1 MADPTYRFGSAIR
14 PAMGLDLGPRRA
26 DLGGGLDQ
34 SGLRSLYPS
43 PADAEVQGQRALNQ
57 VTQRPTTSIP
67 LRPPPESDP
76 LSAARGPRSI
86 YYSPSLDRFSVGGL
100 EFGSKDYDI
109 ALQAPQ
115 YVNREAGP
123 QTAAPDWK
131 PVSQQN
137 FNTYLSSISEG
148 RGFLGNVGM
157 GFRDVGEGV
166 VGGVGRGLQMLGAEG
181 AGQALVTVG
190 EFLGPTAAD
199 EARDAAIRAQ
209 QGLGQQILTAG
220 ARSLPTV
227 ALAIAG
233 GVGGGALAAGGLRA
247 AAAGGTAARAGQ
259 LAGVSA
265 TIFPMEVQSSYT
277 AAQQGGYDVNDPEVQ
292 ADIWATAATKTI
304 AQTLPEAFLAGAF
317 SRAFGTALRDAGKR
331 TLRNT
336 VGPIVGVGSAE
347 AAAETFA
354 TLADRVMFDPELR
367 AQFNERD
374 WAALAPLIVAK
385 YGEEGLVAA
394 GAGFLLGGGFRAAA
408 MPFEGGRAPT
418 DVPPPNRDLTGTGET
433 DVLNPQALS
442 APEERLALPYYPEQG
457 VLASEQQRALPAPR
471 VGLLGPSTVVTP
483 PPATDTAPIIM
494 PPPGA
499 IPMAAMPEGLEGPVA
514 QGFQRAAAAGPA
526 YRLPTQPVPAPP
538 LPLTRQQRVDIP
550 FPLLPQMRTDISTI
564 ATRRTDLPPG
574 AQRLRAQRPS
584 ERAETYAPAPADKTA
599 MGEQLNRLMAQA
611 RARQEA
617 EAAARATQ
625 EAQAAQEAAQR
636 TQRESQLLRSRREQQ
651 QLEAD
656 TNILGEELVGGDFD
670 ILGADARAEWD
681 AAVAAL
687 DPEVRAE
694 ILEAD
699 PESGIPTS
707 FAAQQAQADLARLG
721 AAIRNRRSNKLR
733 RQAAEPPTVIAP
745 EAAPTPT
752 TTPAREKARNRA
764 IAIAKANNTAVAV
777 EGRPYKDDPTSPP
790 IHEVALPDGTL
801 VRIAKTTNM
810 GLTDWV
816 DIDTGA
822 NLFVD
827 TKSEAIKKL
836 SESFRTPPMPKEAEA
851 TGVLSLFRAGKPGA
865 DPAPD
870 GFMYLADSEA
880 AAKGGARQPVRSASI
895 QFTTLLRVASRSEL
909 DQLLGTSQTDKARAD
924 AARAAGYD
932 GVAIARNSK
941 SARPWTEYFALYPDN
956 VTLPP
961 DGGAGP
967 KGGKPRAVQKQGAKA
982 RTLRKGPEAG
992 PRVRGEDTQE
1002 QEAAGAR
1009 GPDIFEQTEEAPRK
1023 RVAPAPGPRR
1033 TAAQR
1038 REAELAE
1045 AQADLTVGV
1054 GRTRAPAATTPETR
1068 DAATRAAVA
1077 ERVDALTDD
1086 QLTTLQV
1093 ALEATPEG
1101 YTDIDRAIELDPDLV
1116 TELLNEIETATRTE
1130 IEAAAQ
1136 REAEAEPAP
1145 VVDETADLAPQL
1157 WDDIRFSRADRPE
1170 LPKFDDLPEAQQD
1183 AWIAAVE
1190 AGKFAK
1196 NKDNPPPPE
1205 AFAKWREA
1213 GLRVAP
1219 DEDPIRTF
1227 SNLVDAATKA
1237 RRDTGDFTDTFDNI
1251 QDAEKKLAGAKR
1263 RKSMSQEEI
1272 DAGVDLLVMVNDP
1285 EMPVEV
1291 RNLATE
1297 SLEAQVNP
1305 AQYAELVK
1313 VYQRRSELERL
1324 NGGTV
1329 DPVAQASAELAD
1341 IITGYNADPLNTTLN
1356 EGRFTALMRMISEA
1370 GRENTQAAQLLDYAR
1385 SSTDLR
1391 PNMKAGK
1398 ITPRPRGLAAATSL
1412 ENYNTLDGLVYP
1424 DGRDV
1429 RPMPTGKLRLAVSA
1443 FVRKLK
1449 VKPKVHV
1456 FANQADLKRKDPALY
1471 KRAVAARPQGDF
1483 DTVAA
1488 SGYFF
1493 GDNDIIIFS
1502 DRIANSG
1509 HLNTVLAHE
1518 TMGHFGLRAIIGEAR
1533 FNQVMEGLYNRSP
1546 REAKELIDRAMAA
1559 RGLSRAEATEE
1570 YLSDYAARIETSLL
1584 RRWWAA
1590 IKDALNAL
1598 GLRFNDDDARYLMA
1612 QARRYVKNGDTS
1624 SLFDAHV
1631 MALQNH
1637 AMANG
1642 SVPNGTGRFSHANQS
1657 TDLFDVLKVI
1667 ESSDFVRPR
1676 TFDGALDGLDGALG
1690 VAKRLTGD
1698 AADIF
1703 DAVKRSVFSPT
1714 VWRGIRNEGFQE
1726 GIRLLKKRYD
1736 IARREIAAAEQLRSL
1751 ALNPQVNIGGY
1762 KFGAGLDAEGRE
1774 RAGFAM
1780 KMNRIGHSFKYRP
1793 KRNPPSI
1800 FAYNPTT
1807 DTYQLVRDKDGVL
1820 IADKLKQSG
1829 RYTREQFAE
1838 GVTIRYETTENMTEA
1853 ERTRL
1858 RAERDAELAKIPEAN
1873 TAARKRVERNYE
1885 ARIKDNSYPVVRSRT
1900 VKHTFTDKE
1909 WAAFNQE
1916 LDSIAAIT
1924 VKWLGSHLTRYNQE
1938 TTSTYRKIASVMS
1951 APMTAGD
1958 RKMIDRFVQR
1968 FNEIMVE
1975 NVEFDQNGQRIASSI
1990 DVRRAEAFALNM
2002 NAALLGAGTDRIDAL
2017 FAPDKDGKT
2026 FMPVS
2031 ERAEITA
2038 AIKDF
2043 KTRYSPPE
2051 ATPGRPRGPE
2061 SFVVQAEVRSLAN
2074 QLMLRQDAETRAV
2087 QTLETGYVPFARK
2100 GNVQV
2105 RVAAIGANGR
2115 EYTISD
2121 RYRKTLPYFLAET
2134 SSEAESIKNMVNELL
2149 RPDPNTTHTLEVFDP
2164 EANNGL
2170 GGNVLME
2177 IQLVAKREAALTAP
2191 AADPELNLNES
2202 LRFLRRFNVNL
2213 DPVRSE
2219 QIIRAFVTQNDSM
2232 LTRQFK
2238 AEFTPGSE
2246 NDLTSVISQHIE
2258 SRASTIA
2265 RNETSVELGNLL
2277 DRSQSSSRLKWSG
2290 DPVKYDR
2297 LKAEMER
2304 VQADPSATEDAKD
2317 LARRRFDEYHSWFV
2331 TNDSQGNE
2339 NKYYSEF
2346 RRVVDF
2352 LDQQKD
2358 VLETDLAA
2366 SKTVSSIQMWTSVSF
2381 LMGSIASGGLNLVG
2395 MQTNV
2400 LPALVSYN
2408 PKNGFGGG
2416 FGTKGA
2422 TELYRSIKIAGLGG
2436 KFDTSKYWSE
2446 LSDAELQ
2453 RKGITRAAA
2462 DFMAKGIDGGFL
2474 QAAQTNALMG
2484 TSRGRMRSGLANK
2497 AIMTAMLPFNWTE
2510 QASRRASA
2518 LAAFNL
2524 EYDRQI
2530 AAGVDPQKATETA
2543 ERFAENLVDFTLGN
2557 YTTMGRPTLFRGGP
2571 QQFLFMFKMFVVNS
2585 AALLGNLS
2593 WGGKAIML
2601 GSLLLLS
2608 GLRGVPFAEDME
2620 DIVDTLAQKL
2630 GIPMGSVRAEMIK
2643 LGDQLYPGFGKMLVS
2658 GAINEVLG
2666 GTDFGARTSLGNIVP
2681 GSSIF
2686 LAGGD
2691 TLRELEEI
2699 GGPMVSFAKY
2709 GALTAGNILDFV
2721 PGGTPGDVETLLR
2734 EQPIS
2739 ILRAVGDMIAYQ
2751 RSGAIVD
2758 KRGYIISD
2766 EFDASTMLWRGLG
2779 FYPKAA
2785 SDRYSIVSMDMRQV
2799 EYQRAVKLA
2808 FRDKIVKA
2816 QSRGDMATVRALY
2829 RDIDDWNRRARGTG
2843 LEVRGMRD
2851 SVQRAL
2857 RSQRMTATE
2866 RFSAAQARDARRF
2879 LMSSSEP

>member
-1 MADPTYRFGSAIR
+1 MADRILSSGASVAQALGVR
-14 PAMGLDLGPRRA
+14 PPARQTLTTGLA
-26 DLGGGLDQ
+26 DLEVEKQAALDRIAGLGAA
-34 SGLRSLYPS
+34 SAPR
-43 PADAEVQGQRALNQ
+43 
-57 VTQRPTTSIP
+57 
-67 LRPPPESDP
+67 LRPPPGSAMQPGSD
-76 LSAARGPRSI
+76 I
-86 YYSPSLDRFSVGGL
+86 YYSPTTDRYVAGGM
-100 EFGSKDYDI
+100 EFGSTEYDT
-109 ALQAPQ
+109 ALRAMQNLQAP
-115 YVNREAGP
+115 
-123 QTAAPDWK
+123 TAAPGGDFQRIA
-131 PVSQQN
+131 PSTFQAYVD
-137 FNTYLSSISEG
+137 SISEG

-181 AGQALVTVG
+181 AGQALVTAG

-209 QGLGQQILTAG
+209 QGLGQQILTAA
-220 ARSLPTV
+220 ARSIPTV
-227 ALAIAG
+227 GLAIAG
-233 GVGGGALAAGGLRA
+233 GVSGGALAAGGLRA
-247 AAAGGTAARAGQ
+247 AAAGGTAVRAGQ
-259 LAGVSA
+259 LAGVST

-394 GAGFLLGGGFRAAA
+394 GAGFLLGGGFRAAV
-408 MPFEGGRAPT
+408 MPFEGGRAPGET
-418 DVPPPNRDLTGTGET
+418 PPPKRDLTGTGET
-433 DVLNPQALS
+433 DVLNPQGELFPGQQLGT
-442 APEERLALPYYPEQG
+442 AP
-457 VLASEQQRALPAPR
+457 S
-471 VGLLGPSTVVTP
+471 GPSTDGFTIPSQQPGFQMELPFAQPVAAQPAPEVQMELPLEAAPGTQGDLFGATP
-483 PPATDTAPIIM
+483 PFPQAAPSQVEMFSGQDLGTM
-494 PPPGA
+494 PPVAPAAPVQQEMFSGQPLGVAPDPRQMDLFAQPEPTPPNVPGA
-499 IPMAAMPEGLEGPVA
+499 P
-514 QGFQRAAAAGPA
+514 
-526 YRLPTQPVPAPP
+526 PAPP
-538 LPLTRQQRVDIP
+538 APFQLAPDMRVREPQGPVQPLQLTPQQQVNIQETRAAERQAGVEAWNRVID
-550 FPLLPQMRTDISTI
+550 
-564 ATRRTDLPPG
+564 
-574 AQRLRAQRPS
+574 
-584 ERAETYAPAPADKTA
+584 
-599 MGEQLNRLMAQA
+599 NAQA
-611 RARQEA
+611 V
-617 EAAARATQ
+617 AAARARGRRDLLRERNATLAARRGAAADADVEARAAQSAAERRLTARGRQ
-625 EAQAAQEAAQR
+625 EATAAQGAAADTRITAELATRGTPAARLMYGNLMRAEQRVTAADQAFRAARASGDPIRQQQAGAELTAAQAALTSLRARNEGELMTAPVTTEPPEVAPTSDVVSETVVGPEGLTLLHGGRPGLTLDRVQIVRQAGATRQGKKGRVFGGLYTTTEAA
-636 TQRESQLLRSRREQQ
+636 
-651 QLEAD
+651 
-656 TNILGEELVGGDFD
+656 
-670 ILGADARAEWD
+670 
-681 AAVAAL
+681 
-687 DPEVRAE
+687 
-694 ILEAD
+694 
-699 PESGIPTS
+699 
-707 FAAQQAQADLARLG
+707 
-721 AAIRNRRSNKLR
+721 
-733 RQAAEPPTVIAP
+733 
-745 EAAPTPT
+745 
-752 TTPAREKARNRA
+752 
-764 IAIAKANNTAVAV
+764 
-777 EGRPYKDDPTSPP
+777 
-790 IHEVALPDGTL
+790 
-801 VRIAKTTNM
+801 
-810 GLTDWV
+810 
-816 DIDTGA
+816 
-822 NLFVD
+822 
-827 TKSEAIKKL
+827 
-836 SESFRTPPMPKEAEA
+836 EAEA
-851 TGVLSLFRAGKPGA
+851 RGYAGEDGVLYDIRIAPGTRVARRGGDITRLSKDVIDRYVADGYGVVVGTDPRGRTEHVVVDKAAIESVTPRSAPPTTPQEGAAKKRERQKKSAATVKKGKPDA
-865 DPAPD
+865 DEKSGPAPR
-870 GFMYLADSEA
+870 AP
-880 AAKGGARQPVRSASI
+880 RQ
-895 QFTTLLRVASRSEL
+895 
-909 DQLLGTSQTDKARAD
+909 
-924 AARAAGYD
+924 
-932 GVAIARNSK
+932 
-941 SARPWTEYFALYPDN
+941 
-956 VTLPP
+956 
-961 DGGAGP
+961 
-967 KGGKPRAVQKQGAKA
+967 
-982 RTLRKGPEAG
+982 GPEAG
-992 PRVRGEDTQE
+992 QRVRGEDTQG

-1009 GPDIFEQTEEAPRK
+1009 GPDIFGQTEEAPRK
-1023 RVAPAPGPRR
+1023 RVTPAPGPRK
-1033 TAAQR
+1033 TVAQQR
-1038 REAELAE
+1038 DAELAE
-1045 AQADLTVGV
+1045 VLADRIIGV
-1054 GRTRAPAATTPETR
+1054 GRTRAPVAAAPEAR
-1068 DAATRAAVA
+1068 DAAARAAME
-1077 ERVDALTDD
+1077 ERVDALTDG
-1086 QLTTLQV
+1086 QLFRLQD
-1093 ALEATPEG
+1093 ALEAAPEK

-1136 REAEAEPAP
+1136 REAEAVPEP
-1145 VVDETADLAPQL
+1145 VIDETADLAPQL
-1157 WDDIRFSRADRPE
+1157 WDDIRFSRADRPG
-1170 LPKFDDLPEAQQD
+1170 LPTFDSLPEAQQD
-1183 AWIAAVE
+1183 EWIAAVE

-1196 NKDNPPPPE
+1196 NKGNPPSPE

-1219 DEDPIRTF
+1219 DEDPVRTF
-1227 SNLVDAATKA
+1227 SQLVDAAAEA
-1237 RRDTGDFTDTFDNI
+1237 RRNTGDLTDAFDNI
-1251 QDAEKKLAGAKR
+1251 QDMEKKIAGAKR
-1263 RKSMSQEEI
+1263 RKSMSQEEV
-1272 DAGVDLLVMVNDP
+1272 DAGVDLLVIANDP
-1285 EMPVEV
+1285 QMPMEM
-1291 RNLATE
+1291 RNLATQ

-1313 VYQRRSELERL
+1313 VYQLRSVQKRL

-1356 EGRFTALMRMISEA
+1356 ESRFVSLMRTISEG
-1370 GRENTQAAQLLDYAR
+1370 GRENTQAVQLLDYAR
-1385 SSTDLR
+1385 SATDLR

-1398 ITPRPRGLAAATSL
+1398 IAPRPRGLAAATSL
-1412 ENYNTLDGLVYP
+1412 ENYNTLEGMVYP

-1429 RPMPTGKLRLAVSA
+1429 RPMPAGKLRLAVSA

-1449 VKPKVHV
+1449 VRPKVHV

-1471 KRAVAARPQGDF
+1471 ERAVAARPQGDF

-1533 FNQVMEGLYNRSP
+1533 FNQVMEGLYSRSP
-1546 REAKELIDRAMAA
+1546 REAKELIDRAVAA
-1559 RGLSRAEATEE
+1559 RGMSRAEATEE

-1624 SLFDAHV
+1624 SFFDAHV

-1642 SVPNGTGRFSHANQS
+1642 SVPNGTGRFSQANQS
-1657 TDLFDVLKVI
+1657 TDLFDILKVI
-1667 ESSDFVRPR
+1667 ESPDFARPR

-1690 VAKRLTGD
+1690 VAKRLTGN
-1698 AADIF
+1698 ATDIF
-1703 DAVKRSVFSPT
+1703 DAVKKSVFSPT

-1751 ALNPQVNIGGY
+1751 ALNPQANIGGF

-1774 RAGFAM
+1774 RSGFAM
-1780 KMNRIGHSFKYRP
+1780 KMNRIGHSFQYKP
-1793 KRNPPSI
+1793 KRKPPSI

-1858 RAERDAELAKIPEAN
+1858 RAERDTELAKIPKDN
-1873 TAARKRVERNYE
+1873 TTARKRVERSYE

-1909 WAAFNQE
+1909 WAAYNQE

-1924 VKWLGSHLTRYNQE
+1924 VKWLESHLTRYNQE

-1951 APMTAGD
+1951 APMTPGD

-1975 NVEFDQNGQRIASSI
+1975 NVEVDQNGQRIASSI
-1990 DVRRAEAFALNM
+1990 DVKRADAFALNM
-2002 NAALLGAGTDRIDAL
+2002 NAALLGTGTDRIDAL
-2017 FAPDKDGKT
+2017 FTPDKDGKT
-2026 FMPVS
+2026 FMPTS

-2038 AIKDF
+2038 ALKDF
-2043 KTRYSPPE
+2043 KTRYDPPE

-2134 SSEAESIKNMVNELL
+2134 SSEADGIRNMVNELL
-2149 RPDPNTTHTLEVFDP
+2149 RPNANATHMIEVFDP
-2164 EANNGL
+2164 EANNRL

-2177 IQLVAKREAALTAP
+2177 VQLVAKKEAALTAP

-2202 LRFLRRFNVNL
+2202 LRFLRRFNINL

-2265 RNETSVELGNLL
+2265 RNSTSVELGNLL

-2290 DPVKYDR
+2290 DPVEYNR

-2304 VQADPSATEDAKD
+2304 VQADPAATEDAKD

-2331 TNDSQGNE
+2331 TNDSQGNA
-2339 NKYYSEF
+2339 NKYYSEL
-2346 RRVVDF
+2346 RQVVDF
-2352 LDQQKD
+2352 LDQQKN

-2366 SKTVSSIQMWTSVSF
+2366 SKTVSAIQMWTSVSF
-2381 LMGSIASGGLNLVG
+2381 LMASIAAGGLNLVG

-2422 TELYRSIKIAGLGG
+2422 TELYRSIRIAGLGG
-2436 KFDTSKYWSE
+2436 KFDTSAYWSG

-2453 RKGITRAAA
+2453 QKGITRTAA

-2484 TSRGRMRSGLANK
+2484 TSRGRMRSGLVNK
-2497 AIMTAMLPFNWTE
+2497 GIMAAMLPFNWTE

-2557 YTTMGRPTLFRGGP
+2557 YTTMGRPALFRGGP

-2643 LGDQLYPGFGKMLVS
+2643 LGDQLYPGLGKMLVS

-2666 GTDFGARTSLGNIVP
+2666 GTDFGARTSLGNILP

-2699 GGPMVSFAKY
+2699 GGPMASFAKY
-2709 GALTAGNILDFV
+2709 GALTVGNALDFL

-2739 ILRAVGDMIAYQ
+2739 ILRAVGDMVAYQ
-2751 RSGAIVD
+2751 RSGALVD
-2758 KRGYIISD
+2758 KRGYVISD
-2766 EFDASTMLWRGLG
+2766 EFDASTMLWRGFG

-2785 SDRYSIVSMDMRQV
+2785 SDRYSVVRMDMREV
-2799 EYQRAVKLA
+2799 EYQKAVKLA

-2816 QSRGDMATVRALY
+2816 QSRGDMAAVNALY
-2829 RDIDDWNRRARGTG
+2829 RDINDWNQRARGTG
-2843 LEVRGMRD
+2843 LEIRGMRD